1 MAEELSKEAALAAR
15 KQRLVTEGQLYRVS
29 IEHAKVNVT
38 MALRPEALLHGVMDN
53 VLGHV
58 FGIAGARLGSLG
70 GLGSLLSA
78 SGLNRLLAPG
88 GVNLRAV
95 LPFMLTAGS
104 FIMRRRLLKP
114 LIGVGVAAGIAT
126 IWLRNRNTT
135 QR

>member
-29 IEHAKVNVT
+29 IEHAKVNVA

-53 VLGHV
+53 VVGHA
-58 FGIAGARLGSLG
+58 FGLAGARLGGLLSPG
-70 GLGSLLSA
+70 GLNLRNLLS
-78 SGLNRLLAPG
+78 PG

-95 LPFMLTAGS
+95 MPFLLTAGS
-104 FIMRRRLLKP
+104 FIMRRRLIKP

-126 IWLRNRNTT
+126 LWLRNRNTT
-135 QR
+135 PR

>member
-29 IEHAKVNVT
+29 IEHAKVNVA

-53 VLGHV
+53 VLGHA
-58 FGIAGARLGSLG
+58 FGIAGARLGNLG
-70 GLGSLLSA
+70 GLLSPG
-78 SGLNRLLAPG
+78 GLNLRGLLAPG

-95 LPFMLTAGS
+95 LPFLLTAGS
-104 FIMRRRLLKP
+104 FVMRRRLLKP

-126 IWLRNRNTT
+126 IWMRNRNST
-135 QR
+135 RR